1 MASVKLEVKNETV
14 ETFLLLFFRYLNS
27 SLPFGQKALSLHHTI
42 TFSSIIIP

>member
-14 ETFLLLFFRYLNS
+14 GTFLLLFFHCLNS
-27 SLPFGQKALSLHHTI
+27 SLPFGQKALPLHHII